1 MTFKTKILIKKIKNF
16 TIDFGPV
23 LNQLKKETSLVTE
36 GISTI
41 GTNRDWGLSE
51 QVPQALL
58 QKSPSYWKIFKAVML
73 EELKEETPLVTEGIS
88 TIGTNTQTE
97 SVQQAFQA
105 EDLSFLS
112 NAANTIAKHP
122 DLTDLFVTALDK
134 SSQM

>member
-23 LNQLKKETSLVTE
+23 LNQLKKETS
-36 GISTI
+36 
-41 GTNRDWGLSE
+41 
-51 QVPQALL
+51 
-58 QKSPSYWKIFKAVML
+58 
-73 EELKEETPLVTEGIS
+73 LVTEGIS

-122 DLTDLFVTALDK
+122 DLTDLFVTALNK